1 MVYGEEMFI
10 EVRLCD
16 LKTYLNPTSYL
27 KKSSQRRT
35 SIKLCF
41 SSLFRLNWPRIWFYN
56 PIYKKW
62 TFFRF
67 QNSHFNIIWHKICM
81 TFYLLRWTYFNDV
94 NVGRNILTNSQLK
107 RILFMSSDK
116 KKWNKTCEWQKKTWE
131 KKITPM
137 KVTSVKMRY
146 QIQTLWSLLNLHQKQ
161 TEILPVVWTSHQKSS
176 VTKGVL
182 RNFAKL
188 TGKHFCESFF

>member
-1 MVYGEEMFI
+1 MFI

-116 KKWNKTCEWQKKTWE
+116 KKWNKTCERQKKNMGKENNTDE
-131 KKITPM
+131 SDFSENEIPDSNSLKPFEFAPKTNRDIT
-137 KVTSVKMRY
+137 S
-146 QIQTLWSLLNLHQKQ
+146 SLNQPS
-161 TEILPVVWTSHQKSS
+161 EI
-176 VTKGVL
+176 
-182 RNFAKL
+182 
-188 TGKHFCESFF
+188 FCNKRCS